1 MDAKHPGMDDLL
13 MKQLIEQRPEA
24 MLAIFA
30 AVYNTGMKI
39 ERERF
44 IGAGHYECAEVR
56 RA

>member
-1 MDAKHPGMDDLL
+1 MHAKHPGMDDLL
-13 MKQLIEQRPEA
+13 MEQLTEHGPEA

-39 ERERF
+39 EREHF
-44 IGAGHYECAEVR
+44 IGAGHYECAEGR